1 MTITSSK
8 KKLGFLGVS
17 LLLSSILTFAVPP
30 SVPAGVV
37 RGRLVRNGYP
47 APHIGV
53 SLYNQYIGSSSV
65 AYTDREGMY
74 YLYNVPPGEYFLQIW
89 ISNQP
94 LVYKIVVYNQP
105 YTDIPPIG
113 VP

>member
-1 MTITSSK
+1 MTITPRK
-8 KKLGFLGVS
+8 KRLGFLGVS
-17 LLLSSILTFAVPP
+17 LLLSSIFTFAVTA
-30 SVPAGVV
+30 SAPAGVV

-47 APHIGV
+47 APHVGV
-53 SLYNQYIGSSSV
+53 SLYNQNMGRSSV

-74 YLYNVPPGEYFLQIW
+74 YLYNVPPGHYYLEVW
-89 ISNQP
+89 VSNQP
-94 LVYKIVVYNQP
+94 LVYQIVVYNQS